1 MGIVLHAVQ
10 TQINSSPSPAYDLK
24 GTKSLRGGNG
34 DIASEKMKTMV
45 INRALVT
52 ECFLVHF
59 CLLIGVEVKYR
70 EWKDYGS

>member
-10 TQINSSPSPAYDLK
+10 TQINSSPSTAYDLK

-52 ECFLVHF
+52 E
-59 CLLIGVEVKYR
+59 
-70 EWKDYGS
+70 